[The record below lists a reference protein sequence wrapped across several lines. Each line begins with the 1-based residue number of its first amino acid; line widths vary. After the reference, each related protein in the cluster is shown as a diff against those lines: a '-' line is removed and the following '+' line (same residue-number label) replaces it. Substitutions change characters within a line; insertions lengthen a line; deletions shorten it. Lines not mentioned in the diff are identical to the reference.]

1 MLEKLENLFGLI
13 ESKDFEDSFSSL
25 FKNLMIAEHPL
36 NLMTNV
42 SSFVLKDGHY
52 ELSMNVDKDAT
63 EKNVDINLD
72 KNNVLSINYHVKTD
86 NSEQMVKIKETLPVD
101 ANADTID
108 ATIQNGKLVV
118 TADLIEKKSVKVN
131 VEK

>member
-25 FKNLMIAEHPL
+25 FKNLVITEHPF
-36 NLMTNV
+36 NLKTNV
-42 SSFVLKDGHY
+42 SSFVLKDDHY